1 MSISTV
7 NNNAQTNAAS
17 GSTGST
23 GSTSST
29 SSAASASAAAA
40 SAAAA
45 ASVAAL
51 SVNDFLTLMTAQLKN
66 QDPSQPLD
74 PSTFVTQ
81 LAQFG
86 TVSGIDS
93 MQSSLS
99 SLSSTLL
106 ANQALSSAS
115 LVGHAVLIQASTAQY
130 TAGQSLAGAVQAPT
144 GTSAVT
150 VDITNS
156 NGTLVQQIKLGA
168 SSGMTS
174 FSWNGSTL
182 SGTQAASGSY
192 NVQAVA
198 DVNGVSA
205 APTVYLSGTVS
216 SVTLGTAGAGVSV
229 NTPQLGTIALAN
241 VQQVD

>member
-1 MSISTV
+1 MSIPGV
-7 NNNAQTNAAS
+7 NNNAQANAAS
-17 GSTGST
+17 
-23 GSTSST
+23 SSSSS
-29 SSAASASAAAA
+29 SSASSSASNTAA

-66 QDPSQPLD
+66 QDPTQPLD

-106 ANQALSSAS
+106 SNQALSSAS
-115 LVGHAVLIQASTAQY
+115 LVGHSVMTQASSAQF

-144 GTSAVT
+144 GTSGVT
-150 VDITNS
+150 VNITNS
-156 NGTLVQQIKLGA
+156 SGTLVQQLTLGA

-174 FSWNGSTL
+174 FSWDGSTL
-182 SGTQAASGSY
+182 AGTQAPSGTY
-192 NVQAVA
+192 NVQAIA
-198 DVNGVSA
+198 DVNGVST

-216 SVTLGTAGAGVSV
+216 SVSLNSGSSSGVTV
-229 NTPQLGTIALAN
+229 NTAQLGSIALAN